1 MGKIGKCCCVECP
14 TLEELPDISIAGMT
28 PTGDWD
34 NSVGGNICC
43 FERTYEYDEEQEW
56 VLALEDI
63 TVDRRLN
70 ATSVVE
76 WLKFKQTPLMY
87 YRLSRVGG
95 DFEECPTEGDTQPDP
110 IDCGTYVRC
119 ALTTDTCV
127 QEYRERTKFW
137 KKQRDVIVRITKG
150 NVSCTATPVEKWVVQ
165 VEQRFWWSQVS
176 AIWGTAFGYF
186 FRSRNT
192 VFETCFSGTMPTGW
206 TNTSSSSGSLSWSN
220 DLGPEDGTITEDFV
234 VKTKTYTTLPDLDT
248 FSSSDADPTDCWV
261 ICSIF
266 EQDKED
272 RSCIQTEEIF
282 SIVTCTTNVVET
294 VLLDGF
300 TSTPCTGAISNPSA
314 PFQVRP
320 GVCSRNVCIQ
330 CGGGSDDIWAIDSVV
345 AGPTIDC
352 EDREYIG
359 YRVTSTCDVCVQ
371 VATLTTPTASIN
383 YTCGPA
389 CNDGST
395 GDCDTIPFGWY
406 EHFTEE
412 RCKYSGGAVAS
423 QLSFDFEYINEER
436 QSDVCHDFIDV
447 ILVFFPSNVTLA
459 YIGKASLTLNKYAPA
474 IATPQTLVPATRS
487 LTLTTFEV
495 LFATPLVTTPETLGV
510 TLTAFAVTPITPQT
524 LTPATT
530 ALTLTTF
537 EALLATPLVVTTST
551 STLTTTMYAPA
562 IATPQVVT
570 PTNTTLVISTFIPSL
585 ATPIVIT
592 PDTAG
597 LTLSTF
603 VPTIVNPVSLVPTTL
618 GLVVSTFVPTSE
630 TPVVVT
636 PSTLRLVIDTETTC
650 ELILTTYP
658 PDVIVDSV
666 PCVPTVSIVKSVT
679 PNPITLGNIA
689 SWTITITNTS
699 SCEVPS
705 GIEVSDQLPDEA
717 DILYETG
724 SQYGGTSND
733 STSAPILTWVLPAI
747 PVGDSVVL
755 GYDTDTLSTGTFTN
769 LATIDAGTGMGQSDS
784 ESLTVN

>member
-87 YRLSRVGG
+87 YRLSRVDGG

-119 ALTTDTCV
+119 AVTTDECIN
-127 QEYRERTKFW
+127 EYRERTKFW

-282 SIVTCTTNVVET
+282 SIVTCTTNVVEN

-359 YRVTSTCDVCVQ
+359 YRVTSSCDVCSNV
-371 VATLTTPTASIN
+371 VTLTTPTASIN

-495 LFATPLVTTPETLGV
+495 LFATPLVTTPDTLSN
-510 TLTAFAVTPITPQT
+510 TLTTFAPTILNPESV
-524 LTPATT
+524 TPATLT
-530 ALTLTTF
+530 LTLTTF
-537 EALLATPLVVTTST
+537 A
-551 STLTTTMYAPA
+551 
-562 IATPQVVT
+562 
-570 PTNTTLVISTFIPSL
+570 PSL
-585 ATPIVIT
+585 AAPIIVT
-592 PDTAG
+592 PDVAG
-597 LTLSTF
+597 LTLATF
-603 VPTIVNPVSLVPTTL
+603 APTIVNPVETTPVTAT
-618 GLVVSTFVPTSE
+618 LVVSAFTPTAA

-636 PSTLRLVIDTETTC
+636 PPPLALIIDTETTC

-705 GIEVSDQLPDEA
+705 GIEVSDQLPDET

>member
-70 ATSVVE
+70 ALSVVE

-87 YRLSRVGG
+87 YRLSRVDGG

-119 ALTTDTCV
+119 AVTTDECIN
-127 QEYRERTKFW
+127 EYRERTKFW

-282 SIVTCTTNVVET
+282 SIVTCTTNVVEN

-359 YRVTSTCDVCVQ
+359 YRVTSSCDVCSNV
-371 VATLTTPTASIN
+371 VTLTTPTASIN

-495 LFATPLVTTPETLGV
+495 LFATPLVTTPDTLSN
-510 TLTAFAVTPITPQT
+510 TLTTFAPTILNPESV
-524 LTPATT
+524 TPATLT
-530 ALTLTTF
+530 LTLTTF
-537 EALLATPLVVTTST
+537 A
-551 STLTTTMYAPA
+551 
-562 IATPQVVT
+562 
-570 PTNTTLVISTFIPSL
+570 PSL
-585 ATPIVIT
+585 AAPIIVT
-592 PDTAG
+592 PDVAG
-597 LTLSTF
+597 LTLATF
-603 VPTIVNPVSLVPTTL
+603 APTIVNPVETTPVTAT
-618 GLVVSTFVPTSE
+618 LVVSAFTPTAA

-636 PSTLRLVIDTETTC
+636 PPPLALIIDTETTC

-666 PCVPTVSIVKSVT
+666 PCVPTVSIVKSVS

-689 SWTITITNTS
+689 SWTITVTNTS
-699 SCEVPS
+699 SCEVPA
-705 GIEVSDQLPDEA
+705 GIEVSDQLPDET

>member
-1 MGKIGKCCCVECP
+1 MGKIGKCCCGECP

-28 PTGDWD
+28 PAGDWD

-76 WLKFKQTPLMY
+76 WLAFKQTPLMY
-87 YRLSRVGG
+87 YRLSRVDGG

-119 ALTTDTCV
+119 AVTTDECIN
-127 QEYRERTKFW
+127 EYRERTKFW

-165 VEQRFWWSQVS
+165 VEQRFWWSQVN

-282 SIVTCTTNVVET
+282 SIVTCTTNVVEN

-359 YRVTSTCDVCVQ
+359 YRVTSSCDVCSNV
-371 VATLTTPTASIN
+371 VTLTTPTASIN

-459 YIGKASLTLNKYAPA
+459 YIGKALLTLNKYAPA
-474 IATPQTLVPATRS
+474 IATPQTLVPPTRS
-487 LTLTTFEV
+487 LTLTTFQV
-495 LFATPLVTTPETLGV
+495 LFATPLVTTPDTLSN
-510 TLTAFAVTPITPQT
+510 
-524 LTPATT
+524 
-530 ALTLTTF
+530 TLTTF
-537 EALLATPLVVTTST
+537 APTILNPESVTPATLTLTLAT
-551 STLTTTMYAPA
+551 
-562 IATPQVVT
+562 
-570 PTNTTLVISTFIPSL
+570 F
-585 ATPIVIT
+585 
-592 PDTAG
+592 G
-597 LTLSTF
+597 
-603 VPTIVNPVSLVPTTL
+603 PTIVNPVETTPVTAT
-618 GLVVSTFVPTSE
+618 LVVSAFTPTAA

-636 PSTLRLVIDTETTC
+636 PPPLALVIDTETTC

-705 GIEVSDQLPDEA
+705 GIEVSDQLPDET

>member
-28 PTGDWD
+28 PAGDWD
-34 NSVGGNICC
+34 NSEGGNICC

-87 YRLSRVGG
+87 YRLSRVDGG

-119 ALTTDTCV
+119 AVTTDECIN
-127 QEYRERTKFW
+127 EYRERTKFW

-192 VFETCFSGTMPTGW
+192 VFETCFSATMPTGW

-330 CGGGSDDIWAIDSVV
+330 CGGGSDDIWAINSVV

-459 YIGKASLTLNKYAPA
+459 YIGKASLTLNKYAPE
-474 IATPQTLVPATRS
+474 IATPQTLVPPTRS

-495 LFATPLVTTPETLGV
+495 LFATPLVTTPDTLSN
-510 TLTAFAVTPITPQT
+510 TLTTFAPTILNPESV
-524 LTPATT
+524 TPATLT
-530 ALTLTTF
+530 LTLTTF
-537 EALLATPLVVTTST
+537 G
-551 STLTTTMYAPA
+551 
-562 IATPQVVT
+562 
-570 PTNTTLVISTFIPSL
+570 PSL
-585 ATPIVIT
+585 ATPIIVT
-592 PDTAG
+592 PDVAG
-597 LTLSTF
+597 LTLETF
-603 VPTIVNPVSLVPTTL
+603 GPTIVNPVETTPATAT
-618 GLVVSTFVPTSE
+618 LVVSAFAPTAA

-636 PSTLRLVIDTETTC
+636 PPPLALVIDTETTC

-658 PDVIVDSV
+658 PDVIVDSE
-666 PCVPTVSIVKSVT
+666 PCVPTVSITKSVS
-679 PNPITLGNIA
+679 PNPITLGNVA
-689 SWTITITNTS
+689 SWTITIANTS

-705 GIEVSDQLPDEA
+705 GIEVSDQLPDET